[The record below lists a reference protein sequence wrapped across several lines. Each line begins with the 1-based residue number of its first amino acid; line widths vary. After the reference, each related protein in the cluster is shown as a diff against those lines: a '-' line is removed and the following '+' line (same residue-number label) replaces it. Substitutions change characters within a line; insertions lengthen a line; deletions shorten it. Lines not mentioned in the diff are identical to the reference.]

1 MDCSLL
7 PEGSVSKTVQ
17 LLSHVINLRSFY
29 PQIMSSALTSAKTHF
44 SAGFE
49 AECRCPN
56 WFECISKSLSNQDGF
71 YKRS

>member
-17 LLSHVINLRSFY
+17 LLSHAINLGSFY
-29 PQIMSSALTSAKTHF
+29 PQIKSLTSAKTHF

-49 AECRCPN
+49 AEFRCTN
-56 WFECISKSLSNQDGF
+56 
-71 YKRS
+71 